1 MSTIFWVWPIPS
13 NFLTIDI
20 LVVSCI
26 LEAKILFFL
35 AVKIFQMIVF
45 GESQLNLVQ
54 GSQIQTHFLLL
65 DSFEPGILIPYESRQ
80 KTLWLQDAV
89 IQRRYNDCNREP
101 SAYLSNKEAI
111 TQFPFMER
119 QINREAL
126 RITRMGDR
134 KSTSK
139 SGYDPLQIF

>member
-1 MSTIFWVWPIPS
+1 MHF
-13 NFLTIDI
+13 
-20 LVVSCI
+20 
-26 LEAKILFFL
+26 
-35 AVKIFQMIVF
+35 
-45 GESQLNLVQ
+45 
-54 GSQIQTHFLLL
+54 GSQDFVLSCRQDFPNDSFWRISTEFSLGLPNPKFKFLLFNSL
-65 DSFEPGILIPYESRQ
+65 EPGTSMPYESRQ

-139 SGYDPLQIF
+139 SGYDPLEIFRDDFLIY

>member
-1 MSTIFWVWPIPS
+1 MSTIFWAWPIPS

>member
-1 MSTIFWVWPIPS
+1 M
-13 NFLTIDI
+13 
-20 LVVSCI
+20 
-26 LEAKILFFL
+26 LEA
-35 AVKIFQMIVF
+35 
-45 GESQLNLVQ
+45 
-54 GSQIQTHFLLL
+54 
-65 DSFEPGILIPYESRQ
+65 SFEPGISSPYESRQ

-139 SGYDPLQIF
+139 SGFDLSQMFLDDFLIYGGHTRLYFQPVGSNWTKFNKV

>member
-1 MSTIFWVWPIPS
+1 M
-13 NFLTIDI
+13 NKKME
-20 LVVSCI
+20 LVR
-26 LEAKILFFL
+26 
-35 AVKIFQMIVF
+35 
-45 GESQLNLVQ
+45 
-54 GSQIQTHFLLL
+54 
-65 DSFEPGILIPYESRQ
+65 FEPTVSIPEDSRQ

-89 IQRRYNDCNREP
+89 VQRRYNECNREP
-101 SAYLSNKEAI
+101 SAYLSNKENI

-139 SGYDPLQIF
+139 SGYGQENSFNRLGTNLTQFNKV

>member
-1 MSTIFWVWPIPS
+1 M
-13 NFLTIDI
+13 
-20 LVVSCI
+20 
-26 LEAKILFFL
+26 LEA
-35 AVKIFQMIVF
+35 
-45 GESQLNLVQ
+45 
-54 GSQIQTHFLLL
+54 
-65 DSFEPGILIPYESRQ
+65 SFEPGISSPYESRQ

-139 SGYDPLQIF
+139 SGSDPSKIF

>member
-1 MSTIFWVWPIPS
+1 MT
-13 NFLTIDI
+13 
-20 LVVSCI
+20 
-26 LEAKILFFL
+26 
-35 AVKIFQMIVF
+35 VF
-45 GESQLNLVQ
+45 GEFQPSLVQ
-54 GSQIQTHFLLL
+54 GSKKMLVVG
-65 DSFEPGILIPYESRQ
+65 FEPGISIPYESRQ

-139 SGYDPLQIF
+139 SGYDPLEIFRDDFLIY

>member
-1 MSTIFWVWPIPS
+1 MSTIFWAWPIPS

-139 SGYDPLQIF
+139 SGYDPLQMF

>member
-1 MSTIFWVWPIPS
+1 MT
-13 NFLTIDI
+13 
-20 LVVSCI
+20 
-26 LEAKILFFL
+26 
-35 AVKIFQMIVF
+35 VF
-45 GESQLNLVQ
+45 GEFQLSLVQ
-54 GSQIQTHFLLL
+54 GSKKMLSV
-65 DSFEPGILIPYESRQ
+65 SFEPGISIPYESRQ

-139 SGYDPLQIF
+139 SG

>member
-1 MSTIFWVWPIPS
+1 MHF
-13 NFLTIDI
+13 
-20 LVVSCI
+20 
-26 LEAKILFFL
+26 
-35 AVKIFQMIVF
+35 
-45 GESQLNLVQ
+45 
-54 GSQIQTHFLLL
+54 GSQDFVLSCRQDFPNDSFWRISTEFSSGLQNPKFKFSLL

-111 TQFPFMER
+111 TRFPFMER